1 MAILGHKSQAVAER
15 LQPHLGDVPTIDL
28 DRSSGE
34 VHDPEEGLEER
45 TLSCSGPAHN
55 TNLTGHTQRSY
66 YSGSNGDKTYLLA
79 GVDLE
84 ANAFEH

>member
-1 MAILGHKSQAVAER
+1 MAILGHKSHAVAER
-15 LQPHLGDVPTIDL
+15 LQAHLGDVPTIDL

-34 VHDPEEGLEER
+34 VHDPEQRLEER

-55 TNLTGHTQRSY
+55 TDLTGRTQRSH
-66 YSGSNGDKTYLLA
+66 YSGSNRGKAYLLA